1 MEKVRVAILGCGS
14 RGNAHGA
21 AWKQLLDVDVV
32 ALCDIDPE
40 RLHAAGERLGV
51 ARRYADL
58 EEMFACEDLDVVSV
72 PARADW
78 HFPLARAVL
87 EHGVSAVVEKPITL
101 DLREADQLVDRAGAQ
116 GCLLAVHHQ
125 NSVGPVQQKAKALLA
140 AGAIGELRCLRGEC
154 KGYYG
159 GFGMME
165 TGTHILDQMR
175 NFGGEVEWVQARV
188 TVRGRDIGA
197 QDVAQ
202 APRGL
207 GLVAGDHVTAYYA
220 FRNGV
225 YGTIESFYRPKLE
238 SRFSGVDLIGT
249 EGMLCWRTGGNG
261 LYLVKEPIGNLM
273 GGASWEAVSL
283 SEEDRRVPGTD
294 LISDDSGVWMAQE
307 MVNALRQKREHA
319 CNGAAAR
326 TVLEMILGCYTSHA
340 SGGRAQLPL
349 LDRTH
354 PLQRLCEA
362 AGVPVPEFRVSTDA
376 EFLAAEW
383 ARSGR

>member
-154 KGYYG
+154 KG
-159 GFGMME
+159 
-165 TGTHILDQMR
+165 T
-175 NFGGEVEWVQARV
+175 
-188 TVRGRDIGA
+188 
-197 QDVAQ
+197 
-202 APRGL
+202 
-207 GLVAGDHVTAYYA
+207 TA
-220 FRNGV
+220 
-225 YGTIESFYRPKLE
+225 
-238 SRFSGVDLIGT
+238 
-249 EGMLCWRTGGNG
+249 
-261 LYLVKEPIGNLM
+261 
-273 GGASWEAVSL
+273 
-283 SEEDRRVPGTD
+283 
-294 LISDDSGVWMAQE
+294 
-307 MVNALRQKREHA
+307 ALA
-319 CNGAAAR
+319 
-326 TVLEMILGCYTSHA
+326 
-340 SGGRAQLPL
+340 
-349 LDRTH
+349 
-354 PLQRLCEA
+354 
-362 AGVPVPEFRVSTDA
+362 
-376 EFLAAEW
+376 
-383 ARSGR
+383 